1 MPKVTVLLTS
11 YNHEEFIADSIE
23 SILNQTYTDFELYI
37 VDDCSMDN
45 SWEVIQKYNDPRI
58 IAIHHEKNMFG
69 CSNREFYKNFKGQY
83 FAMAHCDDLWELDKL
98 EKQVK
103 YLDEHPEAG
112 ACFSWVQLIDDYGN
126 NYDNPDHPY
135 SKVFLEE
142 NMNRFEWLNHFF
154 YNGNRL
160 CHPSS
165 LIRLNIQMNENLF
178 PGGLGA
184 LPDFYRWIKLCL
196 KHEIYV
202 YPERLT
208 KFRIHVDESNM
219 SGQTPTNRIRVQ
231 NEFYQIAKLYGLIQD
246 QSEFLKVFPEAN
258 EYVVDG
264 RINVDYA
271 LAQIMLN
278 KTNNKGFHFYAMN
291 KLMELVRNEKTKDE
305 LIELYGFTKRDV
317 CNISGRLD
325 LFHVI
330 ADDEYLTTSLFY
342 ANEEGF
348 SEEHKLSKTITMM
361 NNHFKVTFDLEN
373 KEVKQLRF
381 DPTEGKYI
389 SLKNISVLIDNQKYD
404 LPEVIRYH
412 EMDGDWIDI
421 YSLDPSLLIDL
432 KKTTLVNKVVVEAD
446 IKYIE
451 NSKLLNYENKVEEL
465 RRKSIDNLS
474 IKQLL
479 SVIKNRGKR

>member
-45 SWEVIQKYNDPRI
+45 SWEVIQKYNDSRI

>member
-219 SGQTPTNRIRVQ
+219 SGQTNRIRVQ

-389 SLKNISVLIDNQKYD
+389 SLKNISILIDNQKYD

-432 KKTTLVNKVVVEAD
+432 KKTTLVNKVVIEAD

>member
-1 MPKVTVLLTS
+1 MPIVTVLLTS
-11 YNHEEFIADSIE
+11 YNHGDYIRGSIE
-23 SILNQTYTDFELYI
+23 SILNQTFKDFELYI
-37 VDDCSMDN
+37 IDDCSSDN
-45 SWEVIQKYNDPRI
+45 SWDIIQEYKDDRI
-58 IAIHHEKNMFG
+58 IAIRHEKNEGG
-69 CSNREFYKNFKGQY
+69 CTTRALYSGFKGKY
-83 FAMAHCDDLWELDKL
+83 FAMAHCDDMWELDKL
-98 EKQVK
+98 EKQVN
-103 YLDEHPEAG
+103 YLESHPEAG
-112 ACFSWVQLIDDYGN
+112 ACFTNVQLIDDDGN
-126 NYDNPDHPY
+126 NFDQENHPY
-135 SKVFLEE
+135 SHVFLNE
-142 NMNRFEWLNHFF
+142 NMTRFEWLNHFF
-154 YNGNRL
+154 YHGNRL

-165 LIRLNIQMNENLF
+165 LIRMDVQMKDDLF
-178 PGGLGA
+178 AAGLGA
-184 LPDFYRWIKLCL
+184 LPDYYRWVKLCL

-202 YPERLT
+202 HPDKLT
-208 KFRIHVDESNM
+208 KFRIHADESNT
-219 SGQTPTNRIRVQ
+219 SGQTPVNRIRVH
-231 NEFYQIAKLYGLIQD
+231 NEFYQIAKLYESIQNQD
-246 QSEFLKVFPEAN
+246 EFLQVFPEAN

-291 KLMELVRNEKTKDE
+291 KLMELVRNETTKDE

-389 SLKNISVLIDNQKYD
+389 SLKNISILIDNQKYD

>member
-112 ACFSWVQLIDDYGN
+112 ACFSWVRLIDDYGN

-231 NEFYQIAKLYGLIQD
+231 NEFYQIAKLYGLIQN

-264 RINVDYA
+264 KMNVDYA

-348 SEEHKLSKTITMM
+348 SEEHKLSKTITMI

>member
-69 CSNREFYKNFKGQY
+69 CSNKEFYKNFKGQY

>member
-373 KEVKQLRF
+373 KGVKQLRF

>member
-231 NEFYQIAKLYGLIQD
+231 NEFYQIAKLYGLIQN

-373 KEVKQLRF
+373 KEVKRLRF

>member
-412 EMDGDWIDI
+412 EMNGDWIDI

>member
-389 SLKNISVLIDNQKYD
+389 SLKNISILIDNQKYD

>member
-231 NEFYQIAKLYGLIQD
+231 NEFYQIAKLYGLMQD

-389 SLKNISVLIDNQKYD
+389 SLKDISVLIDNQKYD

-479 SVIKNRGKR
+479 SVIKNRGCQ

>member
-389 SLKNISVLIDNQKYD
+389 SLKNISILIDNQKYD

-432 KKTTLVNKVVVEAD
+432 KKTTLVNKVVIEAD

>member
-404 LPEVIRYH
+404 LLEVIRYH
-412 EMDGDWIDI
+412 EMDRDWIDI

>member
-231 NEFYQIAKLYGLIQD
+231 NEFYQIAKLYGLMQD

-389 SLKNISVLIDNQKYD
+389 SLKDISVLIDNQKYD

>member
-264 RINVDYA
+264 KMNVDYA

>member
-231 NEFYQIAKLYGLIQD
+231 NEFYQIAKLYGLIQN

>member
-45 SWEVIQKYNDPRI
+45 SWEVIQKYNDSRI

-103 YLDEHPEAG
+103 YLDEHPEAA

>member
-361 NNHFKVTFDLEN
+361 NNPFKVTFDLDN

>member
-103 YLDEHPEAG
+103 YLDDHPEAG

-373 KEVKQLRF
+373 KEVKRLRF

>member
-264 RINVDYA
+264 KMNVDYA

-342 ANEEGF
+342 ANGEGF

>member
-58 IAIHHEKNMFG
+58 ILIHHEKNMFG

-373 KEVKQLRF
+373 KEVKRLRF

>member
-479 SVIKNRGKR
+479 SVIKNRGKQ

>member
-45 SWEVIQKYNDPRI
+45 SWEVIQKYNYPRI

>member
-258 EYVVDG
+258 EYVADG

-465 RRKSIDNLS
+465 RKKSIDNLS

>member
-264 RINVDYA
+264 RINVDFA

>member
-23 SILNQTYTDFELYI
+23 SILNQMYTDFELYI

-361 NNHFKVTFDLEN
+361 NNHFKVTFDLDN

>member
-373 KEVKQLRF
+373 KEVKRLRF

>member
-412 EMDGDWIDI
+412 EMDEDWIDI